1 MAVDEMTAS
10 EGGCAR
16 DDLVAGVEAVYAA
29 GVEAAAG
36 RDLGGAG
43 NVSLEQDVLLLDSRV
58 RYRDIGEQGLGIGMG
73 RVLVDL
79 FGRRDLH
86 DLAGWDNSGTLIR
99 NEL

>member
-1 MAVDEMTAS
+1 MPALPPQMAVDEVTAAKV
-10 EGGCAR
+10 GGAR

-58 RYRDIGEQGLGIGMG
+58 RYRDIGVLFLDGRVRNRDVGEQGLGVGSAA
-73 RVLVDL
+73 
-79 FGRRDLH
+79 FLH
-86 DLAGWDNSGTLIR
+86 R
-99 NEL
+99 